1 MINVQ
6 LMPRKPPSSYGGLNM
21 VGRISPAKMKK
32 RTFMQRKEHGAKGEK
47 CDTDSASWGCKGFA
61 VAREQ
66 VSLGK
71 SKDSPNKS
79 FQAFNNHF
87 HPY

>member
-1 MINVQ
+1 MEQRERSVT
-6 LMPRKPPSSYGGLNM
+6 
-21 VGRISPAKMKK
+21 RIQRPGAARGSLWLENKM
-32 RTFMQRKEHGAKGEK
+32 
-47 CDTDSASWGCKGFA
+47 
-61 VAREQ
+61 
-66 VSLGK
+66 SLGK